1 MSVIINMHKNSSN
14 DKHLLDCIKISITP
28 GECLFYY
35 THCCSSNMAVS
46 HGHLALLTV
55 EEAGRCCFFQPM
67 KTFVSLICC
76 RPSSRSYYCEQECW
90 HVCKLLLMRVWF
102 TFTHEVGPWGAE
114 DNRKICHL
122 VSSPDRSLTKLLPGP
137 PASVSHPH
145 LTYFPRFLGR
155 RQSPPCTFCL
165 LQCLS
170 RARCSRGPLLV
181 VAWDSPP
188 CLASCYHAEW
198 AVCMYWPYDFGFG

>member
-1 MSVIINMHKNSSN
+1 
-14 DKHLLDCIKISITP
+14 
-28 GECLFYY
+28 
-35 THCCSSNMAVS
+35 
-46 HGHLALLTV
+46 
-55 EEAGRCCFFQPM
+55 
-67 KTFVSLICC
+67 
-76 RPSSRSYYCEQECW
+76 
-90 HVCKLLLMRVWF
+90 MRVWF
-102 TFTHEVGPWGAE
+102 TIIHEVGPWGAE

-155 RQSPPCTFCL
+155 RRSPPCTFCL

-188 CLASCYHAEW
+188 CLASCYHAES
-198 AVCMYWPYDFGFG
+198 AVCMYWPYGFGWLWLMLSCCLVLRVQAQCLFTRSLYDVKEEKEGCVCVHGV